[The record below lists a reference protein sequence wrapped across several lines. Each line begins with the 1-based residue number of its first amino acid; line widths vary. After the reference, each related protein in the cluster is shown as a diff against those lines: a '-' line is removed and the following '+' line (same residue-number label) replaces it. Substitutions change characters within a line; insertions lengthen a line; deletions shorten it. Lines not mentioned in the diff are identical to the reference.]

1 MFIPATFKQ
10 DNLAEIATFIR
21 SHSLATLITPNGEVA
36 HIPMILQT
44 KENGELVLVGYCFK
58 LSQNKDAAT
67 KQSICQNLRQINS
80 PQAYTMAELIERYT
94 NNA

>member
-21 SHSLATLITPNGEVA
+21 SHSLATLITPNGEIT

-44 KENGELVLVGYCFK
+44 K
-58 LSQNKDAAT
+58 
-67 KQSICQNLRQINS
+67 
-80 PQAYTMAELIERYT
+80 
-94 NNA
+94 